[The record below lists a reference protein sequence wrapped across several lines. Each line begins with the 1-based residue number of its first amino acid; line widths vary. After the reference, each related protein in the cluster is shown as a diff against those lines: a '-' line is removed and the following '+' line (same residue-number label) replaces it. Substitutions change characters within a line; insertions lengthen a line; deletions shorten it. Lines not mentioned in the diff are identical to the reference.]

1 MSIPNPNI
9 MPAKKLAQKI
19 KSGEFT
25 LDDLIDNGISQK
37 QLEDVK
43 HFLELLGVQTAEQTA
58 WTNAVSTNTFQ
69 AYNDFIQHFP
79 SSSHIQEANSKLSEL
94 KKKEMKSDFEN
105 ACMARTIEAYT
116 AFIEKYPELTDMK
129 QKAEEEITNLKREK
143 IQSDFNH
150 VMMDAGVTVA
160 EMEAFCSDY
169 AGTPEAE
176 SVRQKITQLLNEKED
191 LDWRDC
197 RTADDYK
204 AFRAKYPHSSKI
216 NLIETKLKEIEILL
230 QHQDDEAWEQVK
242 ILNTLA
248 AVSDYLSNESYIRH
262 RIDAEKKKRELEDAA
277 ALEPKIMAEI
287 NEVLMAP
294 YPYKDVID
302 YLELCAKYPQK
313 TDYIKRWMLSDMKR
327 TPHRYQRDEMYV
339 LLNDVNMNDSRWRGT
354 SIIDL
359 AEPLKGKALFTPME
373 IINERILD
381 YERVQW
387 IKDKPEKRFD
397 DTNDITPKETCFEM
411 EKNTTDVYFFGV
423 PGSGKTSVLSGLCS
437 VSTMPDKS
445 TFSFHNQG
453 KHKGYGYAV
462 SLKQK
467 ITDHVFP
474 ARTRVFT
481 FEDSLAPVDKGIGV
495 TLGSSSDSFGT
506 SPDIGSTWSQDSASS
521 TMMTGSSTN
530 TDQDLFIQI
539 IDSEI
544 CNPDGSKHKLNIIE
558 MPGEAT
564 LRFAA
569 ARSNDMSMLGDG
581 AKKLFDNENNKLI
594 FFVIDPNDKKA
605 YEVLLNGVP
614 VRITQADAL
623 HCVARFLSSKV
634 SDMSIKNLKAVQVL
648 LAKSDM
654 LSLKEGQSMNEC
666 LDNLMNNSSY
676 SGLMNQLNQICSAKN
691 SDINKHC
698 GHEVKLFTFS
708 LGQILPGDMLNYNP
722 ADSQKIIRV
731 IAANAISVGSKT
743 LWDSIIEFMN
753 K

>member
-1 MSIPNPNI
+1 MCIPNPNI

-25 LDDLIDNGISQK
+25 LDDLIDKGINQS

-58 WTNAVSTNTFQ
+58 WTTAVSTNTFQ
-69 AYNDFIQHFP
+69 AYNDFIQRFP
-79 SSSHIQEANSKLSEL
+79 NSSHIQEANSKLSEL
-94 KKKEMKSDFEN
+94 RKKEMKSDFEN

-116 AFIEKYPELTDMK
+116 AFIKKYPELTDMK
-129 QKAEEEITNLKREK
+129 QKVEEEITNLKREK
-143 IQSDFNH
+143 IQNDYNH
-150 VMMDAGVTVA
+150 VMLDAGVSIQ
-160 EMEAFCSDY
+160 EMEKFCADY
-169 AGTPEAE
+169 VGSIEAE
-176 SVRQKITQLLNEKED
+176 RVRQKITQLLYEQEEH
-191 LDWRDC
+191 DWQGC

-204 AFRAKYPHSSKI
+204 AFREKYPQSAK
-216 NLIETKLKEIEILL
+216 NELIAKKLKEIDEL
-230 QHQDDEAWEQVK
+230 HKREDEAAWKQVQT
-242 ILNTLA
+242 LNTLV
-248 AVSDYLSNESYIRH
+248 AVKDYLDNPSYNIY
-262 RIDAEKKKRELEDAA
+262 RIDAEILKRKLEDAA
-277 ALEPKIMAEI
+277 AMEPKIMAEI

-302 YLELCAKYPQK
+302 YLELCSKYPHK
-313 TDYIKRWMLSDMKR
+313 IDYIKSWMLSDMKR

-339 LLNDVNMNDSRWRGT
+339 LLNDVDMHDNRWRGT

-373 IINERILD
+373 IIHEHILD

-387 IKDKPEKRFD
+387 IKDKPEKRLD
-397 DTNDITPKETCFEM
+397 DTYDVTPKETCFEM

-467 ITDHVFP
+467 ISDHVFP

-495 TLGSSSDSFGT
+495 TLGSPSDPFGT
-506 SPDIGSTWSQDSASS
+506 SPDFGSTWSQDSASS
-521 TMMTGSSTN
+521 TMMSGTSNN

-581 AKKLFDNENNKLI
+581 AKKLFENENNKLF
-594 FFVIDPNDKKA
+594 FFVIDPNDKKT
-605 YEVLLNGVP
+605 YEVIINGVP
-614 VRITQADAL
+614 VKITQADAL
-623 HCVARFLSSKV
+623 DCVAKFIRTKV

-654 LSLKEGQSMNEC
+654 LSLKDGQSMNEC
-666 LDNLMNNSSY
+666 IDNLMNNSSY
-676 SGLMNQLNQICSAKN
+676 SGLMNQLNQICSSKN

-731 IAANAISVGSKT
+731 IAANAISEGSKT
-743 LWDSIIEFMN
+743 WLDSIIEFLN